1 MLKHDIKYLYL
12 IKNSKMK
19 KIRHFLVAVVTLLA
33 ATATMAQNGFNYQ
46 AVIRDDN
53 GNKKRQ
59 S

>member
-1 MLKHDIKYLYL
+1 
-12 IKNSKMK
+12 MK